1 MKKFGLVSVS
11 CAMAMLVGTTCAFTA
26 CSKSGSKNADIFEI
40 TIACQSEQS
49 EQQVLEALKAEYEK
63 THTDTKI
70 TIKPFSG
77 LEFES
82 YMMGISE
89 NLDKS
94 PNIIWTSDSYH
105 GRWDEF
111 FVDLRPFYETS
122 EETDYSLYYESM
134 LDTAATNG
142 AFKPTK
148 SYTGSFRAD
157 NKDSTDERSD
167 YSLYFA
173 PRDYNKPTILC
184 NTKLFENLDA
194 QYETYFGKPEEST
207 TERLNAIVEG
217 QDWNDIEDLFTF
229 SKLVAERVDQVI
241 KKAEDLKVDGAAVQE
256 EWKYTYALDLKLS
269 WEPTYT
275 TILNAMDAGNV
286 LNADGSLNFKANSE
300 KLEKLHSYLYPAG
313 VSHLCNA
320 DEDDTKFAQGL
331 IFMKV
336 VSRPIVL
343 SYSNSFKKMY
353 GSASLQSIQIPTEKI
368 AAGCSGYAINRYY
381 EDKSVTVNGVTKS
394 YNDLCWD
401 FIKYVIT
408 TEGQEVAGA
417 TGSNIPVLKSLH
429 GADVSPKWKNV
440 ENLTE
445 MNHGAWIAG
454 GELKQDLFNIYEAG
468 SRFGLRTKFQDFFLN
483 FQKSDY
489 GKGNLADLIT
499 YMESGYEYKNKLL
512 K

>member
-1 MKKFGLVSVS
+1 MKKFGLVSVG
-11 CAMAMLVGTTCAFTA
+11 CALILGAAGCISG
-26 CSKSGSKNADIFEI
+26 CSKSNSNAKIFEI

-49 EQQVLEALKAEYEK
+49 EQQVLEALKADYEK

-82 YMMGISE
+82 YMMGVSE

-111 FVDLRPFYETS
+111 FVDLRPFYEAS
-122 EETDYSLYYESM
+122 ADTDYSLYYESM

-142 AFKPTK
+142 EFKPTK
-148 SYTGSFRAD
+148 SYSGTFRAD
-157 NKDSTDERSD
+157 NKDTTDDRSD
-167 YSLYFA
+167 YGLYFA
-173 PRDYNKPTILC
+173 PRDYNKPTVLC
-184 NTKLFENLDA
+184 NTALFEKLDA
-194 QYETYFGKPEEST
+194 QYAEYFGE
-207 TERLNAIVEG
+207 TEDTAMARLNDIVAGENW
-217 QDWNDIEDLFTF
+217 DNIEDLFDF
-229 SKLVAERVDQVI
+229 SKMVATKVDSVI
-241 KKAEDLKVDGAAVQE
+241 KHAESLGVAGAAVQDD
-256 EWKYTYALDLKLS
+256 WKYTYALDLKLS

-275 TILNAMDAGNV
+275 TVLNALGAKNV
-286 LNADGSLNFKANSE
+286 INADGSLNLKANAD
-300 KLEKLHSYLYPAG
+300 KLKTLHSYLYPEG

-353 GSASLQSIQIPTEKI
+353 GSSSLQSIQIPTAEI

-381 EDKSVTVNGVTKS
+381 ADKSVTVNGVTKS
-394 YNDLCWD
+394 YNDICWD

-408 TEGQEVAGA
+408 TDGQEVAGA

-429 GADVSPKWKNV
+429 GEDVNPKWKNV
-440 ENLTE
+440 ADLTE
-445 MNHGAWIAG
+445 MNHSAWIAG

-468 SRFGLRTKFQDFFLN
+468 SRYGLRTRFQDFFLN
-483 FQKSDY
+483 FQKSNY
-489 GKGNLADLIT
+489 GKGSLADLIT
-499 YMESGYEYKNKLL
+499 YMESGYDYSGKIR
-512 K
+512 